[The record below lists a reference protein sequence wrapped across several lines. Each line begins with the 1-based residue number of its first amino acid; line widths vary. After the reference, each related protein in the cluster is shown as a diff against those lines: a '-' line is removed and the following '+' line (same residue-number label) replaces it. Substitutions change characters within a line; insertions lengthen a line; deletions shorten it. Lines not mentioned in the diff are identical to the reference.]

1 MQVLAMMH
9 GRVHPAWPHLHGGL
23 HTKSNF
29 LATLGRERHRPQG
42 EPSSGNKTALDWL
55 KN

>member
-1 MQVLAMMH
+1 MVTSA
-9 GRVHPAWPHLHGGL
+9 GGL

-55 KN
+55 KNSSSGARNNFL